1 MLSEG
6 LANTAPIA
14 AIAAIVEAQ
23 SVLMIAEVIRGSQI
37 AKFSVVFPA
46 QIKSGR
52 FLTKSVG
59 NFADYSKATGRYKF
73 DDCVVSDNTKPSGS

>member
-6 LANTAPIA
+6 LANTVQIA
-14 AIAAIVEAQ
+14 AIAAIVETL
-23 SVLMIAEVIRGSQI
+23 SVLMVAAVIKGSQI

-46 QIKSGR
+46 QIKSDR

-73 DDCVVSDNTKPSGS
+73 DDCVGVR